1 MSETP
6 PVPAELHDWL
16 RSRREEVAGLLAALD
31 RAGRADERVPYTM
44 DTLKRWA
51 EVEQHAKR
59 AVHLLTAYALRERM
73 VTATEVARST
83 GVTVTAAQSR
93 VASRTATEVWDE
105 AFGR

>member
-16 RSRREEVAGLLAALD
+16 QGRREEVAELLEAID
-31 RAGRADERVPYTM
+31 RAGRADERVPYTV
-44 DTLKRWA
+44 DLLKRWA
-51 EVEQHAKR
+51 EVEQHSRK

-83 GVTVTAAQSR
+83 GVTVSAAQSR
-93 VASRTATEVWDE
+93 VASKTATEVWDE
-105 AFGR
+105 VFRR